1 MRYLFFIWLLVFVTK
16 PTVALA
22 DDSRIV
28 KAFHCTEV
36 SNDIARLECF
46 DKAYSDYGIAA
57 NAPGNWRTR
66 TEVSPIDDTI
76 TFGAVVDANKKSA
89 AYFASNKL
97 FIRCKGNK
105 LELWV
110 AWQNLPDLEGSLMAS
125 RVGRAPAVTETWIE
139 GSPDDAR
146 FYPGNTRKLVREMMS
161 ADRFVAQLAE
171 GKEKGET
178 AVFNIK
184 GLKEVSKPMQEACL
198 PQQPPLS
205 DDPHE
210 RRIQELMRLME
221 DDLTDGGR

>member
-1 MRYLFFIWLLVFVTK
+1 MRHLFLIWLVVFVTK
-16 PTVALA
+16 PVAGLA
-22 DDSRIV
+22 GDSRIV
-28 KAFHCTEV
+28 KAFHCTEI

-46 DKAYSDYGIAA
+46 DKAYSDYDIAA

-76 TFGAVVDANKKSA
+76 TFAAVVDANKNST
-89 AYFASNKL
+89 AYFPTNKL
-97 FIRCKGNK
+97 FIRCRGNE

-110 AWQNLPDLEGSLMAS
+110 AWQNLPDFKGTRMIS
-125 RVGRAPAVTETWIE
+125 RVGTAPAVTENWIE
-139 GSPDDAR
+139 GSPHEAR

-205 DDPHE
+205 DDPQE
-210 RRIQELMRLME
+210 RRIQELMRLMK
-221 DDLTDGGR
+221 DDLTDGDG